1 MQIGSI
7 QLKNNLFLAPM
18 AGVSDRPFRQLC
30 KDFGAG
36 MTISEMVS
44 SNPSLRNHY
53 RTQLKS
59 NHSGETEPRVVQIL
73 GTNPKQMAS
82 AAHYNASQ
90 GAQIIDINM
99 GCPAKKV
106 CAVAAGSALLKDE
119 TLVAKILESVVQA
132 VELPVTLKIRTGW
145 DIENRNALKIS
156 KIAEESGISAL
167 TIHGRT
173 RACRFSGN
181 AEYDTI
187 KKIKTHRHIPII
199 ANGDINSAQKAKAVL
214 DYTQADAIM
223 VGRAAQGQPWIFTEI
238 NHYLTHGEL
247 PPPISLAEKQTT
259 LQQHLEALY
268 QFYGDKMGVQIARK
282 HIHWYINLI
291 GLIPNTLKQ
300 KINQAPVP
308 TEQIHWVNNAFNFL
322 AISHD

>member
-18 AGVSDRPFRQLC
+18 AGVTDRPFRQLC
-30 KDFGAG
+30 KNFGAG
-36 MTISEMVS
+36 LTVSEMVS
-44 SNPSLRNHY
+44 SNPNLRNHY

-73 GTNPKQMAS
+73 GTNPKQMAA
-82 AAHYNASQ
+82 AAHYNADQ

-119 TLVAKILESVVQA
+119 ALVGKILDAVVQA
-132 VELPVTLKIRTGW
+132 VKLPVTLKIRTGW
-145 DIENRNALKIS
+145 DTENRNALKIS
-156 KIAEESGISAL
+156 KIAEESGVSAL

-187 KKIKTHRHIPII
+187 KKIKAQSRIPII
-199 ANGDINSAQKAKAVL
+199 ANGDINSVQKAKAVL
-214 DYTQADAIM
+214 DYTQADAVMI
-223 VGRAAQGQPWIFTEI
+223 GRAAQGRPWIFTEI
-238 NHYLTHGEL
+238 NHYLNHGEL
-247 PPPISLAEKQTT
+247 LPPVPLAEKQIT

-268 QFYGDKMGVQIARK
+268 LFYGDKMGVQIARK
-282 HIHWYINLI
+282 HINWYFNPI
-291 GLIPNTLKQ
+291 GLIPNTLKH
-300 KINQAPVP
+300 KINQALVP
-308 TEQIHWVNNAFNFL
+308 TEQMHWVNNAFELF
-322 AISHD
+322 SD